1 MAKTAK
7 QPPQERGPH
16 TSEEEREL
24 RWGPSV
30 NEESQQ
36 PNPSPHRSFHPDKYA
51 PEPDEPRKA
60 PTKKAKEDSAT
71 GTPSDSLTTRG
82 EDRGPSKGMHDTGRR
97 GKSRRPSGEKDAS
110 AYTGVNPDDSPSG
123 DGSR

>member
-7 QPPQERGPH
+7 QPPQEPGSRAP
-16 TSEEEREL
+16 EEERRL

-36 PNPSPHRSFHPDKYA
+36 PNPSPHRSFHPEAYA
-51 PEPDEPRKA
+51 PEPDEPRKE
-60 PTKKAKEDSAT
+60 PTKKTKEASAK
-71 GTPSDSLTTRG
+71 GTPSDSLTTRA
-82 EDRGPSKGMHDTGRR
+82 EDQGQSQGMHDTGRR
-97 GKSRRPSGEKDAS
+97 GKSRRPSGRKDAS
-110 AYTGVNPDDSPSG
+110 AYTGIDPDGSSAG